1 MIDAHLHHT
10 HAPSGPSLHVSDA
23 LFAWRG
29 GQVALLGERTD
40 EHWVLARGWPEAD
53 RLADIRRWYFSTPG
67 AFAAQVFRLVRE
79 ATCNIAESERAR
91 DAALNWAEALAIGDC
106 R

>member
-1 MIDAHLHHT
+1 MIDAHLRHL
-10 HAPSGPSLHVSDA
+10 HAPSGSSLRVSDA

-40 EHWVLARGWPEAD
+40 DHWVLARGWPEED
-53 RLADIRRWYFSTPG
+53 RLADIRRWYFSSPE
-67 AFAAQVFRLVRE
+67 AFATQVFRLVRE
-79 ATCNIAESERAR
+79 ATCNIAESTHVR
-91 DAALNWAEALAIGDC
+91 DAALTWATAADLADC

>member
-1 MIDAHLHHT
+1 MIDAHLHHM
-10 HAPSGPSLHVSDA
+10 HAPAGSSLRVSDV

-29 GQVALLGERTD
+29 GQVALFGERTD
-40 EHWVLARGWPEAD
+40 EHWVLARGWPEDD

-67 AFAAQVFRLVRE
+67 AFATQVFRLVRE

-91 DAALNWAEALAIGDC
+91 DAALTWAGAAVVGDY